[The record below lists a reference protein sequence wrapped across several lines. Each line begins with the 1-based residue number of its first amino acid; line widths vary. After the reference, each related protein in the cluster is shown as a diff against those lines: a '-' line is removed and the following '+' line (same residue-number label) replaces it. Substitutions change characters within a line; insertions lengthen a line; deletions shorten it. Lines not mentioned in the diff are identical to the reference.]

1 MKHKTLLR
9 VLAGESLSPAPIW
22 LMRQAGRYL
31 PEYRA
36 VRAKAG
42 SFLDLCYNPELAVEV
57 TLQPI
62 RRFGFDASII
72 FSDILVIPH
81 ALGMHLEYR
90 EGEGPVLTP
99 VRSTEDVAKLRNDR
113 LEEHLAP
120 VYAAVRGLAA
130 ELPRETTL
138 IGFAGAPWTVAAY
151 MVEGQGGTDHATL
164 IRWAWR
170 DPQGFAAL
178 IGLLVDA
185 TARHLIAQ
193 IRAGAEVVQLF
204 ESWASAAPDAL
215 FQRWCVE
222 PVAEIVRRVRAAAPD
237 VPIIGF
243 PRGTGGV
250 LARYA
255 AETGVNAVGVDQSMS
270 MTVARGE
277 MPPGVALQ
285 GNLDPLVLVQ
295 GGAALDDEV
304 RRIVDAMAGAPHV
317 FNLGHGIRQDTPPEH
332 VAQLVERVRSYR
344 AP

>member
-1 MKHKTLLR
+1 
-9 VLAGESLSPAPIW
+9 
-22 LMRQAGRYL
+22 MRQAGRYL
-31 PEYRA
+31 AEYRE

-57 TLQPI
+57 TMQPI

-90 EGEGPVLTP
+90 EGEGPVLQP
-99 VRSTEDVAKLRNDR
+99 VRTREDVAKLRPEG

-120 VYAAVRGLAA
+120 VYAAVTGLAA
-130 ELPRETTL
+130 ALPAETTL

-222 PVAEIVRRVRAAAPD
+222 PVAEIVRRVRAAAPQ

-243 PRGTGGV
+243 PRGSGGA
-250 LARYA
+250 LGRYA
-255 AETGVNAVGVDQSMS
+255 AETGVNGVSVDQSMA
-270 MTVARGE
+270 MAAARAQV
-277 MPPGVALQ
+277 PRGVALQ
-285 GNLDPLVLVQ
+285 GNLDPLVLVE
-295 GGAALDDEV
+295 GGAALRDEV

-332 VAQLVERVRSYR
+332 VAQLVERVRTYR